1 MHFIIWSSYHCCISV
16 GLDFD
21 SYIQVLDIKIF
32 KGHALHIIV
41 VYQWVVSLTLIYK
54 YKVLGILKGHA
65 LHISGPCLF
74 IQVYKSYIKELVIR
88 YFQRPYASYLCH
100 ISLGLVFCSFIQILG
115 IRSFQRPCASYCCGI
130 SCILVWSCLLLLYII
145 LGIRYFQWPCILYHC
160 CIHIYTYVFH
170 LLKPVSMK
178 LSTCKIVE
186 LIRIHYWTW
195 YLIPNTLIHWAE
207 NIKSLPRNCPRVQI

>member
-1 MHFIIWSSYHCCISV
+1 M
-16 GLDFD
+16 GLVFD
-21 SYIQVLDIKIF
+21 SYIQVL
-32 KGHALHIIV
+32 G
-41 VYQWVVSLTLIYK
+41 
-54 YKVLGILKGHA
+54 
-65 LHISGPCLF
+65 
-74 IQVYKSYIKELVIR
+74 IR
-88 YFQRPYASYLCH
+88 YFQRPCTSYHCL
-100 ISLGLVFCSFIQILG
+100 ISVGLVFDSY
-115 IRSFQRPCASYCCGI
+115 IR
-130 SCILVWSCLLLLYII
+130 V

-207 NIKSLPRNCPRVQI
+207 NIKSLPHYCPVMKFLRHIFKEELCLWSHGCPGANILRFFWNAHRLAWKIRTSLRLHRKIYPGPSSPDIILKIYLSLYFKVEYLHLGFPLLDFVPRNCVFEILAGRSSWRNWKFFH